1 MCVHL
6 STRSGIVHHISFQNR
21 IIYISARQ
29 NKAKDRRLFYLLA
42 FPCAFASVSAN
53 LFYVSVDSF
62 PPPNA
67 YSFSFHS
74 AQVYHIVS
82 RVDPSGG
89 LSSGC

>member
-6 STRSGIVHHISFQNR
+6 STRSGIVHHILFQNS

-29 NKAKDRRLFYLLA
+29 NKAKDRRLFHLLA

-53 LFYVSVDSF
+53 LFYVFIDSF

-67 YSFSFHS
+67 YACLQFFFSFGS
-74 AQVYHIVS
+74 S
-82 RVDPSGG
+82 
-89 LSSGC
+89 LSYRQ